1 MKLMEPGKIGAVTLK
16 NRIVMTP
23 MGMFGVPSPDG
34 SLTARGMEFYL
45 ERAKGGTA
53 LIFPAAALVTT
64 EFESPCSALNAF
76 DSMDKVMLWSELA
89 EQVHHHGAKLG
100 IQLSA
105 GLGRTTFNYFFDPEH
120 VPVSA
125 SAVPSHWTPWITC
138 RPLTVEEISRIVQA
152 FAAGHEPFLGALAD
166 HPVRIIL
173 EGSGEQ
179 AAAVHGG
186 FVQMSGTSLVV
197 LSDLAELKENI
208 DKGRAEHAKRVA
220 EEALAKNPDDEDA
233 AAALARAETR
243 LAVAG

>member
-1 MKLMEPGKIGAVTLK
+1 VATFAVEVVSPEDKLWEGEAEMVVC
-16 NRIVMTP
+16 R
-23 MGMFGVPSPDG
+23 S
-34 SLTARGMEFYL
+34 
-45 ERAKGGTA
+45 
-53 LIFPAAALVTT
+53 T
-64 EFESPCSALNAF
+64 EG
-76 DSMDKVMLWSELA
+76 D
-89 EQVHHHGAKLG
+89 
-100 IQLSA
+100 I
-105 GLGRTTFNYFFDPEH
+105 
-120 VPVSA
+120 
-125 SAVPSHWTPWITC
+125 
-138 RPLTVEEISRIVQA
+138 A

-173 EGSGEQ
+173 AGEGEQ